1 MTMTDDVAMLRAA
14 SAPSGAL
21 GRSVDTLRERL
32 VGRARANGRFAVD
45 DLVIDDGATLVL
57 HGEVNA
63 STMPHLEAVLDGVI
77 SLDPSA
83 LTIDLARTTTV
94 SFEALA
100 AITRRA
106 GQVGSL
112 TVRLPRG
119 LRRALLGLALV
130 ANGEGKVVQLA
141 EAIVWRSRA
150 GA

>member
-1 MTMTDDVAMLRAA
+1 MTMIDEVAMLRAGGAA
-14 SAPSGAL
+14 SGGP
-21 GRSVDTLRERL
+21 GRNVDTLRERL
-32 VGRARANGRFAVD
+32 VGRVRANGRFAVE

-63 STMPHLEAVLDGVI
+63 GTMPHLEAVLDGVV

-83 LTIDLARTTTV
+83 LTVDLTRTTTV

-100 AITRRA
+100 AIARRD

-119 LRRALLGLALV
+119 LRCALRRLARV
-130 ANGEGKVVQLA
+130 AEGEGKRTVVDLA
-141 EAIVWRSRA
+141 EAIVWRSRS
-150 GA
+150 